1 MLDRDG
7 TGCRL
12 SFYQNSGLTLLS
24 YIFFGLLVLGLTAF
38 MHNSI
43 KRVTILSGDKKA
55 AYYTF
60 APTVREVI
68 AEIGIKE
75 KIRLLKAPDLLAEN
89 ETVDYYTISEDLAAK
104 VTDGMKIR
112 VYRNRI
118 EKRVEKTNVAAPI
131 QRDWDIFLEA
141 GRERLISPGQNGLL
155 KNTLLLYYRDGMVVS
170 RRLTKSQ
177 MVIAARPKVIA
188 SGSYEI
194 VSRQYKAHSGRP
206 VKFISTAYTYT
217 GSHTAV
223 GAATRR
229 GIVAVD
235 PKVIRLGTRMY
246 IEGYGFAVA
255 ADTGGAIKGKKID
268 VFLKT
273 PHEAVKWGRR
283 LVNVYF
289 L

>member
-1 MLDRDG
+1 MLNRDG

-12 SFYQNSGLTLLS
+12 SFKQNSGLTLLS

-38 MHNSI
+38 IHNSI
-43 KRVTILSGDKKA
+43 KRVTILSGEKEA

-60 APTVREVI
+60 APTVRDVI
-68 AEIGIKE
+68 GEIGIQE
-75 KIRLLKAPDLLAEN
+75 KMRLLKAPDLLAEN
-89 ETVDYYTISEDLAAK
+89 ETVDYYTVSEDLADK

-112 VYRNRI
+112 VYQN
-118 EKRVEKTNVAAPI
+118 RVEKRIEETNVAAPI
-131 QRDWDIFLEA
+131 RWDWDIFLEA

-155 KNTLLLYYRDGMVVS
+155 KNTLLLCYRDGVVVS

-194 VSRQYKAHSGRP
+194 VSRHYKARRGRA
-206 VKFISTAYTYT
+206 VRFIATAYTYT

-223 GAATRR
+223 GANTRR

-235 PKVIRLGTRMY
+235 PRVIRLGTRMY

-255 ADTGGAIKGKKID
+255 ADTGGAIKGKRID
-268 VFLKT
+268 VFLET
-273 PHEAVKWGRR
+273 PDEAVKWGRR
-283 LVNVYF
+283 PVNVYF